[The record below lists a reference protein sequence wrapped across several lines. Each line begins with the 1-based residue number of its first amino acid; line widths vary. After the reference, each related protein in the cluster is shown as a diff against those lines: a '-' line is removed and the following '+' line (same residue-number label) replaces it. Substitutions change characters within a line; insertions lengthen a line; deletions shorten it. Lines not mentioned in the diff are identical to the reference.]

1 MKPAGLHENVHGE
14 LERIHLASFGWA
26 LWCCDHRREEA
37 EEVLQ
42 SAYLKVLEGSARFGG
57 ESTLKTWFF
66 AVIRRTAAEQ
76 RRRRWMRER
85 LLERWFT
92 EAPERAAEP
101 DPERAAAAS
110 QASRALLEALG
121 YLSARQR
128 EVLHLVF
135 YQEMT
140 IEEAARVLGIS
151 LGTARTHFERGKRQL
166 RGRLATG
173 DATWN
178 MRKERRS

>member
-1 MKPAGLHENVHGE
+1 MHQ
-14 LERIHLASFGWA
+14 ASFGWA

-57 ESTLKTWFF
+57 ESTLRTWFF
-66 AVIRRTAAEQ
+66 AVIRRTAAER

-92 EAPERAAEP
+92 ESPERGAEP
-101 DPERAAAAS
+101 DPERAAALS
-110 QASRALLEALG
+110 ETSRALLEALG
-121 YLSARQR
+121 DLSPRQR

-151 LGTARTHFERGKRQL
+151 LGTARTHFERGKSQL
-166 RGRLATG
+166 RRRYAAGE
-173 DATWN
+173 
-178 MRKERRS
+178 ERRP